1 MSVLLCVC
9 LLLVSLPTEF
19 YGGEVQAEGPRQKI
33 LSFSDLPAEVRYQ
46 TVEVGTSERK
56 LNLPDTLTA
65 VCISLGNESTMGI
78 ENIETMS
85 QLEHSSRVKGTDGQ
99 EAVLH
104 EEHQDSSSQGEAPQ
118 ENRLEEVE
126 EYPADGSRMDAA
138 EQFESPTDSGV
149 DRVEFP
155 EIVPEDGSTERN
167 FEETVVIE
175 NITWMSAP
183 TYDSETEGVYDFLPV
198 LPEEYMLADGVE
210 LPEIQVE
217 VGDREATEEGK
228 ERRKLDSKEVGKKEA
243 DSGVESIEY
252 FAPSARE
259 SQVISEDTT
268 WDENRILSS
277 GELVINEGVTLTMN
291 SYALVN
297 GGNVIIRGGG
307 TIVRGNPYGTISVQ
321 SGGSL
326 TVLDVT
332 VDGNSIDSSQPMLR
346 AYKGNLTLDGG
357 CRIQNC
363 RSVSTNAGTGGAV
376 DLQYSTVTFNDCVI
390 ENCEVSRFGGAV
402 KCSSGTILT
411 INGGTYRNNRTTSL
425 KSEDIECGGGFLMC
439 AGSKV
444 YIYGDNFIGNTT
456 VGKGG
461 AIYQDGSSTYSP
473 HRKYIYMGERFRGI
487 HLVGK
492 NMQAVEASGFF
503 LG

>member
-104 EEHQDSSSQGEAPQ
+104 EEHQDSSSQEEAPQ

-183 TYDSETEGVYDFLPV
+183 TYGSETAGVYDFLPV

-217 VGDREATEEGK
+217 VRNEEEEEGK
-228 ERRKLDSKEVGKKEA
+228 EGRKPDSEEVGKKEA

-402 KCSSGTILT
+402 KCSSDTILT

-444 YIYGDNFIGNTT
+444 YIYGGNFIGNTT